1 MLMMLIM
8 LGDVDDADNVGD
20 GDGNDDDDKC
30 YWLDSCS
37 TAYGPMILLA
47 VVILI
52 MFVASMAPG
61 SVATCAVLELSSV
74 LHLVLTEVCDS

>member
-1 MLMMLIM
+1 
-8 LGDVDDADNVGD
+8 
-20 GDGNDDDDKC
+20 
-30 YWLDSCS
+30 
-37 TAYGPMILLA
+37 MILLA

>member
-20 GDGNDDDDKC
+20 GDGNDDDKC

-37 TAYGPMILLA
+37 TAYGPMILPA